1 MQFICEPTA
10 TTANKLLSLR
20 ILCNMFAQK
29 DSEEACVSEKDSILS
44 ALTNCSNGAT
54 KSIQVAIATLLLNYS
69 VIFCKKNDTEGKS
82 QCMSI
87 AKELLEKG
95 NLDQEAIFRLLVMLG
110 NLVYD
115 DEVAVAIGQSLG
127 LEKYIKDSMDG
138 NSNIE
143 KVSTCANSLM
153 DVMKVSWKVFFM
165 VCHIWCLFLF
175 FNF

>member
-1 MQFICEPTA
+1 MGFICDQTA

-29 DSEEACVSEKDSILS
+29 DSEEACIGEKDSILS
-44 ALTNCSNGAT
+44 GMRNCSNGAT
-54 KSIQVAIATLLLNYS
+54 KSIQVAMATLLLNYS
-69 VIFCKKNDTEGKS
+69 VVFCQKNDTEGKS
-82 QCMSI
+82 QCMTI
-87 AKELLEKG
+87 TKELLEKG

-110 NLVYD
+110 NLVHN

-138 NSNIE
+138 TTNIE

-153 DVMKVSWKVFFM
+153 NVMKVS
-165 VCHIWCLFLF
+165 
-175 FNF
+175 